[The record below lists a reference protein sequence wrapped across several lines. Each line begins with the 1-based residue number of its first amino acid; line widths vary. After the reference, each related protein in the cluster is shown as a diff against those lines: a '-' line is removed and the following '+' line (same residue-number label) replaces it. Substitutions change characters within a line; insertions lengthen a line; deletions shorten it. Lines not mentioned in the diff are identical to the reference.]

1 LKIREKARSDVQR
14 EVTQVKNK
22 LRELQG
28 RKQKLFDQKKAVR
41 DKIKQIQETRR
52 ARDEQIR
59 DAKAAL
65 KLKKVHD
72 SLDANLKQV
81 DDEVA
86 KLEAAMETT
95 TLTIQ
100 EEKARVGQIANY
112 RKIKD
117 EIRAYHTLVDTLTQ
131 EADNKQLGDQLR
143 AFDTE
148 INSFKGRESELTK
161 ELDRLRG
168 KLDSKDADVPT
179 LLNQR
184 RTLFADLD
192 TAHQAQTQARA
203 ALQKLRRDLYNQRQ
217 AARAAREAENKA
229 YVAAKKDEE
238 RKRQEQREA
247 AELLVVPLA
256 DEIALCDS
264 LIQYLQPYKP
274 AAAPAATPAASTT
287 TTTTTTAAAAA
298 AAAATNSTG
307 GDAAIRKMAAELG
320 DGAEVVVLRGK
331 GNPGGRA
338 GGNKGAK
345 RAAARNG
352 GKINHHIATFGDFHR
367 LSLLPPATI
376 ADVDATLEL
385 LQKKKAEYQ
394 QQSAEKMAARAS
406 ALAAKKAA
414 AAAAPQDKPAAAAD
428 GAAASAAAD
437 KPIAGDEDGDL
448 LAMFQAADT
457 NKSGQ
462 LSREEFTAVLS
473 KLAQFDTAEKVAAAV
488 AKADKNGDGK
498 ITYAEYVALANDDD

>member
-1 LKIREKARSDVQR
+1 LSGELKIREKARSDVQR

-41 DKIKQIQETRR
+41 DKIKLIQETRR

-59 DAKAAL
+59 DAKSAL

-72 SLDANLKQV
+72 SLELNLKQV

-95 TLTIQ
+95 TLSIQ
-100 EEKARVGQIANY
+100 EEKARVGQIAAF
-112 RKIKD
+112 RKTKD
-117 EIRAYHTLVDTLTQ
+117 EIRAYHALVDTLTQ

-168 KLDSKDADVPT
+168 KLDSKDADVPS

-184 RTLFADLD
+184 RTLFAELD
-192 TAHQAQTQARA
+192 AAHQAQTQARA

-256 DEIALCDS
+256 DEIELCDS
-264 LIQYLQPYKP
+264 LIQYLQPYRP
-274 AAAPAATPAASTT
+274 VVA
-287 TTTTTTAAAAA
+287 TTTTAAAP

-307 GDAAIRKMAAELG
+307 GEAAIRKMAAELG
-320 DGAEVVVLRGK
+320 DGAEVVVLRGNTK
-331 GNPGGRA
+331 GGAGRA
-338 GGNKGAK
+338 GGNKAAK
-345 RAAARNG
+345 RTAARNG
-352 GKINHHIATFGDFHR
+352 GKINHHITTFGDFHR
-367 LSLLPPATI
+367 LSLLPPPTI
-376 ADVDATLEL
+376 ADVDATLEQ
-385 LQKKKAEYQ
+385 LQKKKAEFQ

-414 AAAAPQDKPAAAAD
+414 AAAAAAAAPQDKPADGDAAAAA
-428 GAAASAAAD
+428 AAASTSTD

-448 LAMFQAADT
+448 LAMFKAADKDAT
-457 NKSGQ
+457 GM
-462 LSREEFTAVLS
+462 LSREEFSAVLS
-473 KLAQFDTAEKVAAAV
+473 KLAQFDTPEKVAAAV